1 MSAQY
6 MLHIYEG
13 LTEDDI
19 REFESSTFGSP
30 YFNFQSG
37 PYDADKMSKNHDRI
51 ANTPHFDVGEVSWLK
66 AGLIEDPDRY
76 ISGPID
82 KLSDIFP
89 NSLVKD
95 FTVITDEVIDRVKEA
110 IGVTNQTSY
119 QLEYLFPLVDFNF
132 LGE

>member
-37 PYDADKMSKNHDRI
+37 PYNAD
-51 ANTPHFDVGEVSWLK
+51 
-66 AGLIEDPDRY
+66 
-76 ISGPID
+76 
-82 KLSDIFP
+82 
-89 NSLVKD
+89 
-95 FTVITDEVIDRVKEA
+95 
-110 IGVTNQTSY
+110 
-119 QLEYLFPLVDFNF
+119 
-132 LGE
+132 